1 MNKELRKEI
10 IELEYEAKKR
20 INEIETV
27 REFLR
32 DSGKYYKKKE
42 SIEALEQIKGIIE
55 KRNKE
60 YKILKEKA
68 KKMRRRFQEVC
79 PHEVTIEEDLNCF
92 CIFCRKLMF
101 QERKNTILNIKLP
114 INLGFVG
121 SEAFIRS
128 NGQHNGK
135 RIQDRIYEIVDEGL
149 EQEDTISYIEDSLED
164 LQYTTDI
171 KARRIKP

>member
-10 IELEYEAKKR
+10 MELEYEARKR

-60 YKILKEKA
+60 YKVLKEKA
-68 KKMRRRFQEVC
+68 KKMRKRFQEAC
-79 PHEVTIEEDLNCF
+79 PHEVTIEDDLNCF

-101 QERKNTILNIKLP
+101 QERKNAILNIKLP

-121 SEAFIRS
+121 SEALIRS
-128 NGQHNGK
+128 NDQHNGK

-171 KARRIKP
+171 KVRRIKP